1 MDRVAMRVK
10 LDGYKHA
17 SNFCK
22 HMKIL
27 LWSSEDTVEYQQS
40 LGQMPLHSDCY

>member
-17 SNFCK
+17 SNCCK

-27 LWSSEDTVEYQQS
+27 LWSSEDTVEYIPTVSGANATSQ
-40 LGQMPLHSDCY
+40 